1 MASHLPLLAISA
13 RTTSRIDADA
23 ELSWVLKQLS
33 VNRVQPV
40 APIGAPKRKA
50 SAPSHFGE
58 RADSAKM
65 QVRLIVMSRVL
76 LSKDADV
83 LATVAAG
90 TNGAA
95 LLEQLRGAFLR
106 LAAASG
112 GDGTARLTPS
122 NIQTLFNAYGSM
134 LARSSAYESLF
145 GLPDRL
151 PWQRAQT
158 VYNSMLAALA
168 AVRSTPA
175 GAAVEAL
182 LMTGLTTSPAATPDS
197 VVTAFVAAVEASAT
211 AKLNAAAGSS
221 TASSSS
227 TSPGHVTPIP
237 PPPPP
242 PIPLPMPPTPTAPPP
257 SAAALVPSQSIAQN
271 FIMQVES
278 YFRRRLTVVEAAA
291 LTASLVE
298 GLHILQH
305 GNGAESRRQLIAVA
319 PLAVAIANAAPAQ
332 VWASALGVLEAELAT
347 SVDELSEDLT
357 AACAII
363 ATATTAASLGL

>member
-1 MASHLPLLAISA
+1 MDRHLPF
-13 RTTSRIDADA
+13 
-23 ELSWVLKQLS
+23 LSFALKQLS
-33 VNRVQPV
+33 V

-83 LATVAAG
+83 LATVAASVVG
-90 TNGAA
+90 SS
-95 LLEQLRGAFLR
+95 LLEQLRGVFLR

-112 GDGTARLTPS
+112 GDAARLTPS
-122 NIQTLFNAYGSM
+122 NVQTLFNAYGSM

-211 AKLNAAAGSS
+211 AKLNGAAAGSS

-237 PPPPP
+237 PPP
-242 PIPLPMPPTPTAPPP
+242 IPLPMPPAPTAPPP

-298 GLHILQH
+298 GLNILQH
-305 GNGAESRRQLIAVA
+305 GSGAESRRQLIAVA

-347 SVDELSEDLT
+347 SVDELSEDIT
-357 AACAII
+357 AACAIV